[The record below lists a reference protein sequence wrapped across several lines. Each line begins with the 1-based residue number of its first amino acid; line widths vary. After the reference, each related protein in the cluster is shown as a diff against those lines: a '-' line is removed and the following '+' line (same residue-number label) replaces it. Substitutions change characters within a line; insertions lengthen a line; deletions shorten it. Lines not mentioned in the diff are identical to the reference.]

1 VSIDQGG
8 CVETARPTYHDNPTY
23 VVHDVIHYMVA
34 NMPGAV
40 PRTSTYAL
48 TNATIKYV
56 VKLAD
61 HGLEGAIKDTP
72 HIESGLNTYK
82 GGVPHAAVAEA
93 LGVAH
98 TPFRR

>member
-1 VSIDQGG
+1 V
-8 CVETARPTYHDNPTY
+8 TYHDKPTY
-23 VVHDVIHYMVA
+23 VVHDVIHYGVA

-48 TNATIKYV
+48 TNATMRYA

-61 HGLEGAIKDTP
+61 RGLEGAIKDDP
-72 HIESGLNTYK
+72 VFISGLNTYR
-82 GGVPHAAVAEA
+82 GTVPHKAVAEA

-98 TPFRR
+98 TPYKA